1 MLILSLIKSAKELYK
16 TRREL
21 STAFIWKLDFIRQ
34 VTPEI
39 EKLYAFNITGTTAWT
54 ISLLGMICLLS
65 NSVFHVLFVK
75 TVVSHPL
82 PVLCTTVIPGC
93 YLGRKDERS
102 LENGQKSSTFSMSW
116 NELNKIQI
124 FGRFKIFKKKTV
136 SWWRTHVVAICL
148 FPFVVYIIRDRN
160 EVLNLFCLKIT
171 FRTWCS

>member
-21 STAFIWKLDFIRQ
+21 SIAFIWKLDFIRQ

-75 TVVSHPL
+75 TLVSHPL
-82 PVLCTTVIPGC
+82 PVLRTTVIPGC

-102 LENGQKSSTFSMSW
+102 LENGQKSSTFSMS
-116 NELNKIQI
+116 
-124 FGRFKIFKKKTV
+124 
-136 SWWRTHVVAICL
+136 
-148 FPFVVYIIRDRN
+148 
-160 EVLNLFCLKIT
+160 
-171 FRTWCS
+171 

>member
-21 STAFIWKLDFIRQ
+21 SIAFIWILDFIRQ

-75 TVVSHPL
+75 TLVSHPL
-82 PVLCTTVIPGC
+82 PVLRTTVIPGC

-124 FGRFKIFKKKTV
+124 FGRFKIFKKETV

>member
-65 NSVFHVLFVK
+65 NSVFRVLFVK
-75 TVVSHPL
+75 TSVAYNCHSVK
-82 PVLCTTVIPGC
+82 PVLRTTVIPGC

-102 LENGQKSSTFSMSW
+102 LENEQKSSTFSMS
-116 NELNKIQI
+116 
-124 FGRFKIFKKKTV
+124 
-136 SWWRTHVVAICL
+136 
-148 FPFVVYIIRDRN
+148 
-160 EVLNLFCLKIT
+160 
-171 FRTWCS
+171 

>member
-39 EKLYAFNITGTTAWT
+39 EKLYAFSITRTTAWT

-75 TVVSHPL
+75 TLVSHPL
-82 PVLCTTVIPGC
+82 PVLRTTVIPGC

-124 FGRFKIFKKKTV
+124 FGRFKILKKKTV

-148 FPFVVYIIRDRN
+148 FPFVVYVIRDRN
-160 EVLNLFCLKIT
+160 EVLNHFCLKIT
-171 FRTWCS
+171 SRTWCS